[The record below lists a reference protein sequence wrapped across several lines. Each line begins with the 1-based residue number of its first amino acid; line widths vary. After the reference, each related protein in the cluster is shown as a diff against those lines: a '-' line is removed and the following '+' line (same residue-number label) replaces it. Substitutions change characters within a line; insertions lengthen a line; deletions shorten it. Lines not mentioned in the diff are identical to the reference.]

1 MKPGPLK
8 ALFPDVA
15 DDDFPRYGEVTG
27 EAVYFMRPK
36 AKVRL
41 PTPPQMKN
49 HGNWV
54 ISISQLARW
63 MSDQAEELGAYM
75 LPETDCQKVLIDQGR
90 VRASS
95 PATRARP
102 RRRGAAGVRAR
113 RRGAGPGHRARRGHP
128 GHLTSLVRGHFDL
141 DRDSTQIWELGV
153 KEVWRVPRPLGQV
166 VHTLGWPLRLA
177 TKYREYG
184 GSWLYP
190 MGDDMISMGFVVGLD
205 YADATLSAHDLLQE
219 FKTHPFIRASSRAAS
234 GWPGAKTIPGAVSTA
249 CPAGCT
255 CRARCSWGTA
265 PGSWT

>member
-1 MKPGPLK
+1 MSTVPAEYPPPFKSADYIVAPSAAEDERIDVGVLIVGAGPAGLATAVRLGQLLGEDPELAEQLGEVPVAVAEKGKTAGSHLLSGAVMKPGPLK

-90 VRASS
+90 VMGVS
-95 PATRARP
+95 PATRGAAATARSCRRSSPAPRCRP
-102 RRRGAAGVRAR
+102 RSPCSPRAPRG
-113 RRGAGPGHRARRGHP
+113 
-128 GHLTSLVRGHFDL
+128 T
-141 DRDSTQIWELGV
+141 
-153 KEVWRVPRPLGQV
+153 
-166 VHTLGWPLRLA
+166 
-177 TKYREYG
+177 
-184 GSWLYP
+184 
-190 MGDDMISMGFVVGLD
+190 
-205 YADATLSAHDLLQE
+205 
-219 FKTHPFIRASSRAAS
+219 
-234 GWPGAKTIPGAVSTA
+234 
-249 CPAGCT
+249 
-255 CRARCSWGTA
+255 
-265 PGSWT
+265 